1 MGKCSGFLH
10 EGLQCCRTTGRGER
24 QILETVVLCSEDS
37 DIRPEHQENSEYPD
51 VSKVRYAQRTAGQVR
66 AHLSGV
72 GLKNNLNLKFEG
84 YVLFSGKFEDF
95 KLRR

>member
-51 VSKVRYAQRTAGQVR
+51 FSKVRYAQRTAGQVR

-84 YVLFSGKFEDF
+84 YVLFSGKFADF

>member
-37 DIRPEHQENSEYPD
+37 DIRLEHQEYSEYPD
-51 VSKVRYAQRTAGQVR
+51 FSKVHYAQRTAGEVR

-72 GLKNNLNLKFEG
+72 DLKNNLNLKFES

>member
-51 VSKVRYAQRTAGQVR
+51 FSKVRYTQRTAGQVR

>member
-51 VSKVRYAQRTAGQVR
+51 FSKVRYAQRTAGQVR